1 MNTRIQPTAFTAL
14 ALGVALCAGLP
25 AHAQSKGDVLIR
37 AGLTSVNPQVK
48 SGDLSAP
55 TVPNTKI
62 DVTPSTVVGG
72 GITYMVSDHF
82 SVDLPLAVFLTHKI
96 KGDGAIK
103 GSGQIGS
110 TKAIPATLLAQYRFG
125 EANATWRPYLG
136 AGPTYAKFTETTGNG
151 TLTGLTN
158 PGGEGTS
165 LKIKDKLGLSVQAG
179 VTYAFAPNWF
189 ADLMVIKTKL
199 KTTSTLS
206 TGQTI
211 DVTLDPVT
219 VGFYVGVK
227 Y

>member
-1 MNTRIQPTAFTAL
+1 MNTRIQHTALTAL
-14 ALGVALCAGLP
+14 ALGAALCASLP
-25 AHAQSKGDVLIR
+25 AHAQSKGDWLIR

-55 TVPNTKI
+55 TVPGTKI

-72 GITYMVSDHF
+72 GISYMLTDNW
-82 SVDLPLAVFLTHKI
+82 SVDLPLAVFLEHKI

-110 TKAIPATLLAQYRFG
+110 TKAIPATLFGQYRFG
-125 EANATWRPYLG
+125 EANATWRPYVG

-151 TLTGLTN
+151 TLTALTN
-158 PGGEGTS
+158 PGGPGTS
-165 LKIKDKLGLSVQAG
+165 LKIKDKLGYSIEAG
-179 VTYAFAPNWF
+179 ITYAFSPKCF
-189 ADLMVIKTKL
+189 ADLTVIKTKL

-219 VGFYVGVK
+219 VGFYVGFK

>member
-1 MNTRIQPTAFTAL
+1 MNNRTQHTAITAL
-14 ALGVALCAGLP
+14 ALGAALCASLP
-25 AHAQSKGDVLIR
+25 AHAQSKGDWLIR

-55 TVPNTKI
+55 TVPGTKI

-72 GITYMVSDHF
+72 GITYMVTDNF
-82 SVDLPLAVFLTHKI
+82 SVDLPLAVFLEHKI

-103 GSGQIGS
+103 ASGQIGS

-125 EANATWRPYLG
+125 ETSATWRPYVG
-136 AGPTYAKFTETTGNG
+136 AGPTYAKFSETTGNG

-158 PGGEGTS
+158 PGGEGTT
-165 LKIKDKLGLSVQAG
+165 LKIKDKLGFSVQAG
-179 VTYAFAPNWF
+179 VSYAFAPKWF

-219 VGFYVGVK
+219 VGFYVGFK

>member
-1 MNTRIQPTAFTAL
+1 MNNRTQHTALTAL
-14 ALGVALCAGLP
+14 ALGAALCASLP
-25 AHAQSKGDVLIR
+25 AHAQSKGDWLIR

-55 TVPNTKI
+55 TVPGTKI
-62 DVTPSTVVGG
+62 DVTASTVVGG
-72 GITYMVSDHF
+72 GISYMLTDNW
-82 SVDLPLAVFLTHKI
+82 SVDLPLAVFLENKI

-110 TKAIPATLLAQYRFG
+110 TKSIPATLFGQYRFG
-125 EANATWRPYLG
+125 EANATWRPYVG

-151 TLTGLTN
+151 TLTALTN
-158 PGGEGTS
+158 PGGPGTS
-165 LKIKDKLGLSVQAG
+165 LKIKDKLGYSIEAG
-179 VTYAFAPNWF
+179 ITYAFSPKCF
-189 ADLMVIKTKL
+189 ADLTVIKTKL

-219 VGFYVGVK
+219 VGFYVGFK